1 MPVSL
6 IDGVA
11 QGATILVV
19 VPMLRAAG
27 VSVGTMS
34 TVGDIDRAVSAAFT
48 MLDLTATLPSVPV
61 AFVVTAWLRAG
72 IAR

>member
-1 MPVSL
+1 
-6 IDGVA
+6 
-11 QGATILVV
+11 
-19 VPMLRAAG
+19 
-27 VSVGTMS
+27 MS